1 MGQYT
6 CVLSVEFASVI
17 TNLLPSLC
25 FRKSK
30 EYYKVLT
37 GLIHPLTKHEILG
50 KSLIIS

>member
-1 MGQYT
+1 MGPYT

-17 TNLLPSLC
+17 TNLLSSLC
-25 FRKSK
+25 FANSK

-37 GLIHPLTKHEILG
+37 GLIHPPTKHEILG